1 MAAGLPRGPFG
12 RFVLVAAVLIFVFI
26 FAQYM
31 NVVPE
36 SVRLTSSTPEEPN
49 KIPIEQHGDS
59 PDSGPEKSPDYSAAP
74 QCIPELDHLKKLG
87 LTSNIKFTRR
97 CIKPVFSTSAPQSS
111 PADPNAG
118 AVDRDVVAN
127 ISQPILPSPP
137 VDVNLLSC
145 GDIADDYIP
154 CEPLKLAVPDPYPER
169 VGQYDHLLFA
179 IATSSERL
187 KAAKPHFAHWMSKSG
202 SPLIALLTDRP
213 DEGAGQ
219 TQKDLEVE
227 QATTWPSL
235 IGDFASSGI
244 ELLLVRPHGPEHS
257 VAQSHMLVIL
267 DMLADVRARRTAA
280 GSVYA
285 DEGVG
290 LSHNDTHWLGILDDD
305 TFLPAIEPLSA
316 ALAAHDHTK
325 PAYLG
330 DLSESFA
337 ATRFGMAAFG
347 GAGIFL
353 SVPLAEELEPHLGN
367 CLSGRG
373 GDMQLMECI
382 HDHTHARLERVK
394 GLMQQDMKG
403 NLDGFFESGCKHG
416 SSPFAV
422 SRLQSFPGLV
432 PKASLWGPWQLADH
446 HILGT
451 FLTLHHWKS
460 WYSAPVLDM
469 GYVALICGGCF
480 LQRWKFPDFGNRSPN
495 STDVEGLEYGD
506 GTDGSKAEV
515 IFTNGYSIVRY
526 PNGAPEL
533 SLMEGTWDGA
543 ETKDFRWSLGPIR
556 PQLGKEDKKTWR
568 LVETAVDDKKGSL
581 TQIYVFKDEE
591 KDNAVDEVIELI
603 WDPR

>member
-12 RFVLVAAVLIFVFI
+12 RFVLVAAFLIFVYS
-26 FAQYM
+26 FAHYL

-36 SVRLTSSTPEEPN
+36 RVRLNSYTPEEPD
-49 KIPIEQHGDS
+49 KIPVPVDQQGNS
-59 PDSGPEKSPDYSAAP
+59 PESGLERPPPDYSAAP

-87 LTSNIKFTRR
+87 LTSNIKFSRR

-118 AVDRDVVAN
+118 AIDRDLVAN
-127 ISQPILPSPP
+127 ISQPILHSPP
-137 VDVNLLSC
+137 VDINLLSC
-145 GDIADDYIP
+145 GGIADDYIP

-169 VGQYDHLLFA
+169 IGQYGHLLFA

-187 KAAKPHFAHWMSKSG
+187 RTAKPHFAHWMSNSG

-219 TQKDLEVE
+219 TQADLEVE

-235 IGDFASSGI
+235 IDDFASSGI
-244 ELLLVRPHGPEHS
+244 ELLLVHPHSPEQS
-257 VAQSHMLVIL
+257 VAQSHMMVIL
-267 DMLADVRARRTAA
+267 DMLAHVRARRTEAA
-280 GSVYA
+280 SEYA
-285 DEGVG
+285 HEAVDPP
-290 LSHNDTHWLGILDDD
+290 HNGKQWLGILDDD

-353 SVPLAEELEPHLGN
+353 SVPLAEELETHLGN

-403 NLDGFFESGCKHG
+403 NMDGFFESGW
-416 SSPFAV
+416 
-422 SRLQSFPGLV
+422 R
-432 PKASLWGPWQLADH
+432 
-446 HILGT
+446 

-469 GYVALICGGCF
+469 AYVALVCGGCF
-480 LQRWKFPDFGNRSPN
+480 LQRWRFLDFGSTSKN
-495 STDVEGLEYGD
+495 STDVGGSDPGD
-506 GTDGSKAEV
+506 QWDDSKAEV

-526 PNGAPEL
+526 TNGAPEL

-543 ETKDFRWSLGPIR
+543 DTKDYRWSLGPIR
-556 PQLGKEDKKTWR
+556 PKLGGEDKKTWR
-568 LVETAVDDKKGSL
+568 LVEARMGEGKGTW

-591 KDNAVDEVIELI
+591 KDSAMDEVIELV

>member
-12 RFVLVAAVLIFVFI
+12 RLVLVAAALVFLFS
-26 FAQYM
+26 FAHYM

-36 SVRLTSSTPEEPN
+36 SVRLTSSTPEGPN
-49 KIPIEQHGDS
+49 KTPVKQQDDI
-59 PDSGPEKSPDYSAAP
+59 PDSGPEEAPDYSAAP
-74 QCIPELDHLKKLG
+74 QCIPELDHLKKPELG
-87 LTSNIKFTRR
+87 LTTNIKFTRR

-127 ISQPILPSPP
+127 ISQPILYGPP

-145 GDIADDYIP
+145 GGIADDYIP

-179 IATSSERL
+179 VATSSERL
-187 KAAKPHFAHWMSKSG
+187 KAAKPHFAHWMAKSG

-213 DEGAGQ
+213 GADQ

-235 IGDFASSGI
+235 IDDFASSGI
-244 ELLLVRPHGPEHS
+244 ELLLVRPHGDHS
-257 VAQSHMLVIL
+257 VAQSHMMVIL
-267 DMLADVRARRTAA
+267 DMLAHVRARRTATA
-280 GSVYA
+280 SEYT
-285 DEGVG
+285 DEGFG

-403 NLDGFFESGCKHG
+403 NLDGFFESGWR
-416 SSPFAV
+416 F
-422 SRLQSFPGLV
+422 
-432 PKASLWGPWQLADH
+432 
-446 HILGT
+446 I
-451 FLTLHHWKS
+451 TLHHWKS
-460 WYSAPVLDM
+460 WYSAPILDM
-469 GYVALICGGCF
+469 GYVALVCGGCF
-480 LQRWKFPDFGNRSPN
+480 LQRWKFPDFGNKSQN
-495 STDVEGLEYGD
+495 GTDVGGLDSED
-506 GTDGSKAEV
+506 GTTGLKAEV

-568 LVETAVDDKKGSL
+568 LAETVKDEKKGSL
-581 TQIYVFKDEE
+581 TQIYVFKDEGKE
-591 KDNAVDEVIELI
+591 SAVDEVIELI

>member
-12 RFVLVAAVLIFVFI
+12 RFVLVAAVLIFVFS
-26 FAQYM
+26 FAHYM

-49 KIPIEQHGDS
+49 KIPVEQQGDS
-59 PDSGPEKSPDYSAAP
+59 PDSGPEKPPDYSAAP

-127 ISQPILPSPP
+127 ISQPILHSPP
-137 VDVNLLSC
+137 VDVDLLSC
-145 GDIADDYIP
+145 GGIADDYIP

-219 TQKDLEVE
+219 TQKDLEE
-227 QATTWPSL
+227 DQATTWPSL
-235 IGDFASSGI
+235 IDDFASSGI

-267 DMLADVRARRTAA
+267 DMLAHVRARRTAA
-280 GSVYA
+280 ASEYA
-285 DEGVG
+285 DEGFD
-290 LSHNDTHWLGILDDD
+290 LSQNGTHWLGILDDD

-403 NLDGFFESGCKHG
+403 NLDGFFESGW
-416 SSPFAV
+416 
-422 SRLQSFPGLV
+422 R
-432 PKASLWGPWQLADH
+432 
-446 HILGT
+446 

-469 GYVALICGGCF
+469 GYVALVCGGCF
-480 LQRWKFPDFGNRSPN
+480 LQRWRFPDFRSQN
-495 STDVEGLEYGD
+495 SSDVGGLDSGD
-506 GTDGSKAEV
+506 GTDGSRAEV

-543 ETKDFRWSLGPIR
+543 DTKDFRWSLGPIR

-568 LVETAVDDKKGSL
+568 LIETALDEKKGSL

-591 KDNAVDEVIELI
+591 KETAVDEVIELI
-603 WDPR
+603 WDLR

>member
-12 RFVLVAAVLIFVFI
+12 RLVLVAAVLIFVFSL
-26 FAQYM
+26 AHYM
-31 NVVPE
+31 NVIPE

-49 KIPIEQHGDS
+49 KIPVEQQGKS
-59 PDSGPEKSPDYSAAP
+59 PEPGPDRPPPDYSAAP

-87 LTSNIKFTRR
+87 LTSNIRFTRR

-118 AVDRDVVAN
+118 GIDRDVVTN
-127 ISQPILPSPP
+127 ISQSILHSPP

-145 GDIADDYIP
+145 GGIADDYIP
-154 CEPLKLAVPDPYPER
+154 CDPLKLAVPDPYPER
-169 VGQYDHLLFA
+169 VGQYDHILFA

-187 KAAKPHFAHWMSKSG
+187 KAAKSHFAHWMSNSG

-235 IGDFASSGI
+235 IDDFASSGI
-244 ELLLVRPHGPEHS
+244 ELLLVRPHSPDHS
-257 VAQSHMLVIL
+257 VAQSHMMVIL
-267 DMLADVRARRTAA
+267 DMLVHVRARRTAA
-280 GSVYA
+280 ASEYA
-285 DEGVG
+285 DEGVD

-316 ALAAHDHTK
+316 ALAEHDHTK

-347 GAGIFL
+347 GAGIFI
-353 SVPLAEELEPHLGN
+353 SVSLAEELEPHLGN

-403 NLDGFFESGCKHG
+403 NLDGFFESGW
-416 SSPFAV
+416 
-422 SRLQSFPGLV
+422 R
-432 PKASLWGPWQLADH
+432 
-446 HILGT
+446 

-469 GYVALICGGCF
+469 AYVALICGSCF
-480 LQRWKFPDFGNRSPN
+480 LQRWKFPDFDNTSQN
-495 STDVEGLEYGD
+495 STDVGGSNSGN
-506 GTDGSKAEV
+506 GTGGSKAEV

-543 ETKDFRWSLGPIR
+543 DTKDYRWSLGPIR
-556 PQLGKEDKKTWR
+556 PKLGNEEKKTWR
-568 LVETAVDDKKGSL
+568 LIETVLDEKKGSL
-581 TQIYVFKDEE
+581 TQIYVSKNEE
-591 KDNAVDEVIELI
+591 KDTAVDEVIELI
-603 WDPR
+603 WDLR